1 MAAASYSTYL
11 ARRVILTVVSIF
23 IIISFNFLLFRVLPG
38 NPITLLYRSPRLT
51 LNQEKALSIE
61 FGLNRPEWVQY
72 ILYVKNALEGN
83 FGISY
88 YYKVSVTSKIIPAL
102 ENSLILLIPATI
114 ISILLGIYTGVF
126 SAWRE
131 NTKADVAVLQTAMAF
146 YAMPTFWLGGIFILI
161 AIYIGGIPVAGEYSV
176 GSTSIINLMEHM
188 ALPLLTLVLVYY
200 GQFTIMM
207 RNSLRDVLSEDY
219 ILTAYAKGADS
230 KRILYSHAVPNAML
244 PMISLI
250 AINLGLMVTGAI
262 LVETVFSWP
271 GIGYLIY
278 QSIGH
283 LDYPMLQGAFII
295 VTFSVVLA
303 NLLADIV
310 YGLVDP
316 RIRYK

>member
-1 MAAASYSTYL
+1 MATLTFSSYI
-11 ARRVILTVVSIF
+11 AKRIALTVVSIF
-23 IIISFNFLLFRVLPG
+23 IIISFNFFLFRVLPG

-51 LNQEKALSIE
+51 LNQEKSLAIQ
-61 FGLNRPEWVQY
+61 FGLNKPEWEQY
-72 ILYVKNALEGN
+72 LLYIRNALEGN
-83 FGISY
+83 FGISF
-88 YYKVSVTSKIIPAL
+88 YYKVSVTSELIPAL
-102 ENSLILLIPATI
+102 ENSLVLLIPATI
-114 ISILLGIYTGVF
+114 ISVLLGIFTGVF

-131 NTKADVAVLQTAMAF
+131 NSKTDVAVLQTAMAF
-146 YAMPTFWLGGIFILI
+146 YAMPTFWLGGIFILL

-176 GSTSIINLMEHM
+176 GSTSILNLLEHM

-219 ILTAYAKGADS
+219 IVTAYAKGADS
-230 KRILYSHAVPNAML
+230 RRILYTHAVPNAML

-271 GIGYLIY
+271 GIGYMIY
-278 QSIGH
+278 EAIGH

-303 NLLADIV
+303 NLLADMI
-310 YGLVDP
+310 YGMVDP